1 MTKKV
6 RSVHSLAIQ
15 RQPMRKPVATP
26 RGGSHRDG
34 AVAGLLRTSFRT
46 RYEAVVIRSLRV
58 HGAVTVA
65 LLVALATTQPALAAG
80 NLTLPFANPN
90 PRITSWMDHHYPDR
104 QSDGVMIRFDGA
116 TGYAYE
122 GHRGIDYA
130 VASNTPVVAADDGT
144 IIYSEWS
151 DSGGWGVVMD
161 HAYDRTAYF
170 HNNQLFVYPGQH
182 VSRGQLIA
190 LSGSTGNSTGPHVHF
205 EVRDLMTPWHS
216 IDPYG
221 WTGPGPDPWRWD
233 MGNLWA
239 KGTPVPFLLPLAS
252 PGGARWNSWYGNDG
266 PPPPVSWHLRD
277 GGHGLA
283 GFAAQ
288 WDQDPGPGAARIQ
301 ATSGS
306 AASPGPGSH
315 TLHLRVF
322 DRAGTSAD
330 ITYLYLYDV
339 EAPTS
344 ALSVDRAPGS
354 ALNLHWSG
362 HDQLAGV
369 EDVAIEVGADALA
382 FRPWFTQRADQA
394 SAGKTLGA
402 VRYFGDPGTA
412 YQFRLT
418 VRDAARNAAPPVV
431 LKQSVPAGAGAPSS
445 AADRAILG
453 PLPAQP
459 DGAPSVLGVRQEHP
473 SAAGALLLDA
483 DASLHGLGRDRVT
496 PAVAPTSLA
505 PAVDV
510 VSLASGPLRLLADGT
525 TWDDAGA
532 AGQRF
537 SIPTPVRLLAAS
549 DGTVV
554 AVDAAG
560 AIAGS
565 GTSVAA
571 ALPAGTTVVDAALF
585 PGTRSGLALD
595 SSGAIHAFGGADA
608 ALVALPTM
616 WTLPGQPAAMTLAGT
631 SQAPAGLLTDAS
643 GDWQVFGSMLLLP
656 DASFAGP
663 AFDAMTGLPV
673 R

>member
-1 MTKKV
+1 MTV
-6 RSVHSLAIQ
+6 
-15 RQPMRKPVATP
+15 
-26 RGGSHRDG
+26 
-34 AVAGLLRTSFRT
+34 GLL
-46 RYEAVVIRSLRV
+46 L
-58 HGAVTVA
+58 
-65 LLVALATTQPALAAG
+65 ALATTQPALAAG

-116 TGYAYE
+116 TGYAYD
-122 GHRGIDYA
+122 GHRGTDYA

-144 IIYSEWS
+144 VIYSEWS

-239 KGTPVPFLLPLAS
+239 NGTPVPFLLPLAFL
-252 PGGARWNSWYGNDG
+252 GGARWNSWYGNDG

-288 WDQDPGPGAARIQ
+288 WDQDPGPAVARTQ

-306 AASPGPGSH
+306 VAVPGPGSH

-339 EAPTS
+339 DPPTS
-344 ALSVDRAPGS
+344 ALRVDPALGS

-362 HDQLAGV
+362 NDQLSGV
-369 EDVAIEVGADALA
+369 KEVAIEVSAGGAT
-382 FRPWFTQRADQA
+382 FRPCFTQSVVDQPA
-394 SAGKTLGA
+394 AGKMLGA
-402 VRYFGDPGTA
+402 ARFFGDPGTA

-431 LKQSVPAGAGAPSS
+431 LSQSVPAGAGPAPS
-445 AADRAILG
+445 AADRVILG
-453 PLPAQP
+453 PLPALP
-459 DGAPSVLGVRQEHP
+459 DGAPSMMGVRQEYP
-473 SAAGALLLDA
+473 SADGALLLDA
-483 DASLHGLGRDRVT
+483 DASLHGLGRDRVAT
-496 PAVAPTSLA
+496 AVAPTSLA
-505 PAVDV
+505 RAVDV
-510 VSLASGPLRLLADGT
+510 ASLPSGPLRLLADGT
-525 TWDDAGA
+525 TWDSAGS
-532 AGQRF
+532 AGPRF
-537 SIPTPVRLLAAS
+537 AVPTPVRLLAAS
-549 DGTVV
+549 DGTVM
-554 AVDAAG
+554 AVDAGG

-565 GTSVAA
+565 GASVAA

-585 PGTRSGLALD
+585 PGTHSGLALD
-595 SSGAIHAFGGADA
+595 SSGAVHAFNGADA
-608 ALVALPTM
+608 ALAAIPAM

-631 SQAPAGLLTDAS
+631 AQAPAGILTDAS
-643 GDWQVFGSMLLLP
+643 GDWQAFGSMLLLP
-656 DASFAGP
+656 EATFGGLS
-663 AFDAMTGLPV
+663 FDAMTGLPV

>member
-1 MTKKV
+1 M
-6 RSVHSLAIQ
+6 
-15 RQPMRKPVATP
+15 
-26 RGGSHRDG
+26 
-34 AVAGLLRTSFRT
+34 
-46 RYEAVVIRSLRV
+46 
-58 HGAVTVA
+58 
-65 LLVALATTQPALAAG
+65 
-80 NLTLPFANPN
+80 
-90 PRITSWMDHHYPDR
+90 
-104 QSDGVMIRFDGA
+104 
-116 TGYAYE
+116 
-122 GHRGIDYA
+122 
-130 VASNTPVVAADDGT
+130 ASNTPVVAADDGT

-233 MGNLWA
+233 MGNLWQN
-239 KGTPVPFLLPLAS
+239 GTPVPFLLPLAFV
-252 PGGARWNSWYGNDG
+252 GGARWNSWYGSDG

-277 GGHGLA
+277 GGRGLA
-283 GFAAQ
+283 GFAAR
-288 WDQDPGPGAARIQ
+288 WDQDPGPGAARTQ

-306 AASPGPGSH
+306 AAVPGPGSH

-330 ITYLYLYDV
+330 IAYLYLYDV
-339 EAPTS
+339 EPPTS
-344 ALSVDRAPGS
+344 ALRVDPALGS

-362 HDQLAGV
+362 QDQLSGV
-369 EDVAIEVGADALA
+369 KDVAIEVGEGGPA
-382 FRPWFTQRADQA
+382 FRPWLTQSADEP
-394 SAGKTLGA
+394 SPGKTLGA
-402 VRYFGDPGTA
+402 VRFFGDPGTA
-412 YQFRLT
+412 YEFRLT

-431 LKQSVPAGAGAPSS
+431 LYQSVPAGAGSPPS

-453 PLPAQP
+453 ALPAQP
-459 DGAPSVLGVRQEHP
+459 DGAPSILGVRQEHP
-473 SAAGALLLDA
+473 SADGALLLEA
-483 DASLHGLGRDRVT
+483 DASLHDLGRDRAT

-510 VSLASGPLRLLADGT
+510 VNLASGSLRLLADGT
-525 TWDDAGA
+525 TWDYAGT
-532 AGQRF
+532 AGPRF
-537 SIPTPVRLLAAS
+537 AVPAPVRLLAAS
-549 DGTVV
+549 DGTVM

-565 GTSVAA
+565 GASVAS

-585 PGTRSGLALD
+585 SGTHSGLALD
-595 SSGAIHAFGGADA
+595 SGGALHAFGGADA
-608 ALVALPTM
+608 ALAALPTT
-616 WTLPGQPAAMTLAGT
+616 WTLPGQPAAMILAGT
-631 SQAPAGLLTDAS
+631 AQAPAGILTDAS
-643 GDWQVFGSMLLLP
+643 GDWQAFGSMLLLP
-656 DASFAGP
+656 DASFGGP

>member
-6 RSVHSLAIQ
+6 RSVQSLAIQ

-26 RGGSHRDG
+26 REGLNRNG
-34 AVAGLLRTSFRT
+34 AVSALFRISFRF
-46 RYEAVVIRSLRV
+46 RYGPVVMRF
-58 HGAVTVA
+58 VTVYRATAFA
-65 LLVALATTQPALAAG
+65 LGLSVIGMQPAQAAG
-80 NLTLPFANPN
+80 NLTLPFAIPN
-90 PRITSWMDHHYPDR
+90 PRVTSWMDHHYPTR
-104 QSDGVMIRFDGA
+104 QEDGLMVRFDGA
-116 TGYAYE
+116 TGYAYD
-122 GHRGIDYA
+122 GHRGTDYA

-144 IIYSEWS
+144 VIYSEWS

-239 KGTPVPFLLPLAS
+239 KGTPLPFLLPLAF
-252 PGGARWNSWYGNDG
+252 PGGARWNYWYGSDG

-301 ATSGS
+301 ATSVS
-306 AASPGPGSH
+306 AAVPGPGSH
-315 TLHLRVF
+315 ALHLRVF

-418 VRDAARNAAPPVV
+418 IQDAARNAAPPVV
-431 LKQSVPAGAGAPSS
+431 LNQSASASASAPPS

-453 PLPAQP
+453 PLTAQP

-483 DASLHGLGRDRVT
+483 DASLHALGQEGVT

-510 VSLASGPLRLLADGT
+510 GSMASGPLRLLSDGT
-525 TWDDAGA
+525 TRENAGG
-532 AGQRF
+532 AGPRF
-537 SIPTPVRLLAAS
+537 AVPTPVRLLAAT
-549 DGTVV
+549 DGTVM

-565 GTSVAA
+565 GASVAA
-571 ALPAGTTVVDAALF
+571 ALPAGTTVVDVALF
-585 PGTRSGLALD
+585 PGTHSGLALD
-595 SSGAIHAFGGADA
+595 SGGAMHAFGGADA
-608 ALVALPTM
+608 ALTAVPTM
-616 WTLPGQPAAMTLAGT
+616 WTLPGQPAAMILAGT
-631 SQAPAGLLTDAS
+631 AQAPAGILTDAS
-643 GDWQVFGSMLLLP
+643 GDWQTFGSLLPLP
-656 DASFAGP
+656 DATVP
-663 AFDAMTGLPV
+663 
-673 R
+673 

>member
-1 MTKKV
+1 MRFV
-6 RSVHSLAIQ
+6 RIQKAATLAL
-15 RQPMRKPVATP
+15 
-26 RGGSHRDG
+26 
-34 AVAGLLRTSFRT
+34 GLSII
-46 RYEAVVIRSLRV
+46 AM
-58 HGAVTVA
+58 
-65 LLVALATTQPALAAG
+65 QPAQAAG
-80 NLTLPFANPN
+80 NITLPFAIPN
-90 PRITSWMDHHYPDR
+90 PRVTSWMDHHYPNR
-104 QSDGVMIRFDGA
+104 QEDGIMIRFDGA
-116 TGYAYE
+116 TGYAYD
-122 GHRGIDYA
+122 GHRGTDYA
-130 VASNTPVVAADDGT
+130 VPSNTPVVAADDGT
-144 IIYSEWS
+144 VIYSEWS

-233 MGNLWA
+233 MGNLWMNS
-239 KGTPVPFLLPLAS
+239 TPVPFLLPLAF
-252 PGGARWNSWYGNDG
+252 PGGARWNYWYGIDG

-288 WDQDPGPGAARIQ
+288 WDQDPGPAAARTQ

-306 AASPGPGSH
+306 TAVPGPGSH

-339 EAPTS
+339 DPPTS
-344 ALSVDRAPGS
+344 ALRVDRPLGS
-354 ALNLHWSG
+354 AVNVHWSG
-362 HDQLAGV
+362 QDQLSGV
-369 EDVAIEVGADALA
+369 KDLTIEVAAGGA
-382 FRPWFTQRADQA
+382 FRPWFIQNTDQP
-394 SAGKTLGA
+394 SAGKALGV
-402 VRYFGDPGTA
+402 VRFFGDSGTV

-431 LKQSVPAGAGAPSS
+431 LSQSVPGDSGLPPT
-445 AADRAILG
+445 AADRAMLG

-459 DGAPSVLGVRQEHP
+459 DGAPSVMGVRQEHP
-473 SAAGALLLDA
+473 SVDGALLLDA
-483 DASLHGLGRDRVT
+483 DASLHGLGRDR
-496 PAVAPTSLA
+496 PATAIAPTSLA
-505 PAVDV
+505 SAVDV
-510 VSLASGPLRLLADGT
+510 VTLPSGPLRLLADGT
-525 TWDDAGA
+525 TWDVAGT
-532 AGQRF
+532 AGPRF
-537 SIPTPVRLLAAS
+537 AVPAPVRLLAAS
-549 DGTVV
+549 DGTLM

-565 GTSVAA
+565 GASVAS

-585 PGTRSGLALD
+585 PGTHSGLALD
-595 SSGAIHAFGGADA
+595 SSGALHAFGGADA
-608 ALVALPTM
+608 ALAALPTM
-616 WTLPGQPAAMTLAGT
+616 WTLPGQPAALMLAGT
-631 SQAPAGLLTDAS
+631 AQAPAGILTDAS
-643 GDWQVFGSMLLLP
+643 GDWQAFGSMLLLP

-663 AFDAMTGLPV
+663 AFDPTTGLPV